1 MEFEFCKKE
10 WNAISK
16 SRKLRKNQKPLKY
29 RCSIVEKNTKINQYA
44 MPNLFSLLPVAV
56 SLPKTVCEK
65 KKQAFSQKQINNDD
79 IMQWKRCLKKH
90 KTKKHKT
97 IKKQ

>member
-16 SRKLRKNQKPLKY
+16 SRKLRKNQKPLEYK
-29 RCSIVEKNTKINQYA
+29 CSIVEKNTKINQYA

-65 KKQAFSQKQINNDD
+65 KNGLFHKNKS
-79 IMQWKRCLKKH
+79 IMMILCSGKDV
-90 KTKKHKT
+90 
-97 IKKQ
+97 